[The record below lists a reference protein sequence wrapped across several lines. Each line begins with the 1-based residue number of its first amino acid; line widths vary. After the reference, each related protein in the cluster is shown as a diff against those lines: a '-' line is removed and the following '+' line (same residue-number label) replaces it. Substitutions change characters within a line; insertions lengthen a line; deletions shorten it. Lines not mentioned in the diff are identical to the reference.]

1 MNAPATQQELRLLLD
16 GGFDAVEYWSTRPVK
31 IWVVE
36 ISRRINYE
44 TKTQTMYVRSRTRD
58 GAEKCAREN
67 TYVRGNV
74 SARARLAT
82 PRDLGCV
89 LGASGNPISGIIPL

>member
-1 MNAPATQQELRLLLD
+1 VNAPTSQQELQLLLD
-16 GGFDAVEYWSTRPVK
+16 GGFDAVGFWSTRPVK

-36 ISRRINYE
+36 VSRRINYE
-44 TKTQTMYVRSRTRD
+44 TRTHMMYVRSRTRD
-58 GAEKCAREN
+58 GAEQCAREN
-67 TYVRGNV
+67 TFIRGNV

-89 LGASGNPISGIIPL
+89 PTGATQ